1 MRTNL
6 LYFIGAFLLAF
17 GFKILYNNQPKSE
30 ISEVIGSED
39 LKSISAPI
47 PDQISY
53 NFDVKPILS
62 DKCYTCHGPDP
73 KSVKGNLRLDI
84 SDHWYRV
91 SEADPKKQIIFSGA
105 ISKSEL
111 VDRIR
116 STKASHHMPPPES
129 NLFLTEREKKIIEKW
144 IEQGANGKTTGLI
157 YLL

>member
-62 DKCYTCHGPDP
+62 DKCYTLP
-73 KSVKGNLRLDI
+73 
-84 SDHWYRV
+84 
-91 SEADPKKQIIFSGA
+91 
-105 ISKSEL
+105 
-111 VDRIR
+111 R
-116 STKASHHMPPPES
+116 S
-129 NLFLTEREKKIIEKW
+129 
-144 IEQGANGKTTGLI
+144 
-157 YLL
+157 